1 MGDMRKLVVS
11 SVVVISLLLAT
22 EQARAAE
29 DLVEGVKKACD
40 KELTTFCKGVQ
51 PGEGRI
57 LACLYAFQDRVS
69 GKCTY
74 AVYDAANQ
82 LEQAAVALKFA
93 AAECKEDLLKYC
105 GNVEVGNGRVKACLD
120 KNEKS
125 LSEKCKDALQQTGLK
140 K

>member
-1 MGDMRKLVVS
+1 MGKLVVS
-11 SVVVISLLLAT
+11 ACVVVSLVLAT
-22 EQARAAE
+22 ARAQAE
-29 DLVEGVKKACD
+29 ESLVEGLKKACN

-69 GKCTY
+69 GKCEY
-74 AVYDAANQ
+74 AIYDAAAE
-82 LEQAAVALKFA
+82 LDRAAMALKFA
-93 AAECKEDLLKYC
+93 AAECKDDLLKYC

-125 LSEKCKDALQQTGLK
+125 LSEKCKDALKQIGLTK
-140 K
+140 